1 MKYCKKK
8 KIENSCSAW
17 DIDSAK
23 EYSEES
29 EKAIEEL
36 NLKLSEAKT
45 SSQNLINKSI
55 QDIKEDSEI
64 KKSSLI
70 KKINNEISEAE
81 GEIKEK
87 KETALAEISSI
98 SESLAIEMLENLSVG
113 EIDKGK
119 IDRAQSKRQKQLK
132 SRVRFVGAAK
142 KDEIALK
149 CIEFPRASYTCPT
162 SGGGRPPRSSSRPCW
177 LHLPSDLTNL
187 LRSYTLKLSI
197 TRQRV
202 HILVKMLGGL
212 HAPPPLRAIFGA
224 PTGVQ
229 LYWTEEGAGD
239 CE

>member
-1 MKYCKKK
+1 MPQLDFSTFLPQIFWLFISLSFLYIVLSRYALPRVSDV
-8 KIENSCSAW
+8 IEERKDIIAQ

-36 NLKLSEAKT
+36 NIKLSEAKT
-45 SSQNLINKSI
+45 NSQNLINKSI

-70 KKINNEISEAE
+70 KEINNEISEAE

-119 IDRAQSKRQKQLK
+119 IAALSKT
-132 SRVRFVGAAK
+132 
-142 KDEIALK
+142 D
-149 CIEFPRASYTCPT
+149 
-162 SGGGRPPRSSSRPCW
+162 
-177 LHLPSDLTNL
+177 N
-187 LRSYTLKLSI
+187 
-197 TRQRV
+197 
-202 HILVKMLGGL
+202 
-212 HAPPPLRAIFGA
+212 
-224 PTGVQ
+224 
-229 LYWTEEGAGD
+229 
-239 CE
+239 

>member
-1 MKYCKKK
+1 MPQLDFSTFLPQIFWLFISLSFLYIVLSRYALPRVSDV
-8 KIENSCSAW
+8 IEERKDIIAQ

-70 KKINNEISEAE
+70 KEINNQISEAE

-119 IDRAQSKRQKQLK
+119 IATLSKM
-132 SRVRFVGAAK
+132 
-142 KDEIALK
+142 D
-149 CIEFPRASYTCPT
+149 
-162 SGGGRPPRSSSRPCW
+162 
-177 LHLPSDLTNL
+177 N
-187 LRSYTLKLSI
+187 
-197 TRQRV
+197 
-202 HILVKMLGGL
+202 
-212 HAPPPLRAIFGA
+212 
-224 PTGVQ
+224 
-229 LYWTEEGAGD
+229 
-239 CE
+239 

>member
-1 MKYCKKK
+1 MPQLDFSTFLPQIFWLFISLSFLYIVLSRYALPRVSDV
-8 KIENSCSAW
+8 IEERKDIIAQ

-36 NLKLSEAKT
+36 TLKLSEAKT

-70 KKINNEISEAE
+70 KEINNQISEAE

-98 SESLAIEMLENLSVG
+98 SESLAIEMLESLSVG

-119 IDRAQSKRQKQLK
+119 IAALSKT
-132 SRVRFVGAAK
+132 
-142 KDEIALK
+142 D
-149 CIEFPRASYTCPT
+149 
-162 SGGGRPPRSSSRPCW
+162 
-177 LHLPSDLTNL
+177 N
-187 LRSYTLKLSI
+187 
-197 TRQRV
+197 
-202 HILVKMLGGL
+202 
-212 HAPPPLRAIFGA
+212 
-224 PTGVQ
+224 
-229 LYWTEEGAGD
+229 
-239 CE
+239 

>member
-1 MKYCKKK
+1 MPQLDFSTFLPQIFWLFISLSFLYIVLSRYALPRVSDV
-8 KIENSCSAW
+8 IEERKDIIAQ

-70 KKINNEISEAE
+70 KEINNEISEAE

-98 SESLAIEMLENLSVG
+98 SGSLAIEMLESLSVG

-119 IDRAQSKRQKQLK
+119 IAALSKT
-132 SRVRFVGAAK
+132 
-142 KDEIALK
+142 D
-149 CIEFPRASYTCPT
+149 
-162 SGGGRPPRSSSRPCW
+162 
-177 LHLPSDLTNL
+177 N
-187 LRSYTLKLSI
+187 
-197 TRQRV
+197 
-202 HILVKMLGGL
+202 
-212 HAPPPLRAIFGA
+212 
-224 PTGVQ
+224 
-229 LYWTEEGAGD
+229 
-239 CE
+239 

>member
-1 MKYCKKK
+1 MPQLDFSTFLPQIFWLFISLSFLYIVLSRYALPRVSDVIDERKDIIAKY
-8 KIENSCSAW
+8 
-17 DIDSAK
+17 IDSAK

-70 KKINNEISEAE
+70 KEINNQISEAE

-98 SESLAIEMLENLSVG
+98 SESLAIEMLESLSVG

-119 IDRAQSKRQKQLK
+119 IAALSKT
-132 SRVRFVGAAK
+132 
-142 KDEIALK
+142 D
-149 CIEFPRASYTCPT
+149 
-162 SGGGRPPRSSSRPCW
+162 
-177 LHLPSDLTNL
+177 N
-187 LRSYTLKLSI
+187 
-197 TRQRV
+197 
-202 HILVKMLGGL
+202 
-212 HAPPPLRAIFGA
+212 
-224 PTGVQ
+224 
-229 LYWTEEGAGD
+229 
-239 CE
+239 

>member
-1 MKYCKKK
+1 MPQLDFSTFLPQIFWLFISLSFLYIVLSRYALPRVSDV
-8 KIENSCSAW
+8 IEERKDIIAQ

-23 EYSEES
+23 EYSAES

-98 SESLAIEMLENLSVG
+98 SESLAIEMLESLSVG

-119 IDRAQSKRQKQLK
+119 IAALSKT
-132 SRVRFVGAAK
+132 
-142 KDEIALK
+142 D
-149 CIEFPRASYTCPT
+149 
-162 SGGGRPPRSSSRPCW
+162 
-177 LHLPSDLTNL
+177 N
-187 LRSYTLKLSI
+187 
-197 TRQRV
+197 
-202 HILVKMLGGL
+202 
-212 HAPPPLRAIFGA
+212 
-224 PTGVQ
+224 
-229 LYWTEEGAGD
+229 
-239 CE
+239 

>member
-1 MKYCKKK
+1 MYIVLSRYALPRVSDV
-8 KIENSCSAW
+8 IEERKDIIAQ

-70 KKINNEISEAE
+70 KKINNEILEAE

-98 SESLAIEMLENLSVG
+98 SESLAIEMLESLSVG

-119 IDRAQSKRQKQLK
+119 IAALSKT
-132 SRVRFVGAAK
+132 
-142 KDEIALK
+142 D
-149 CIEFPRASYTCPT
+149 
-162 SGGGRPPRSSSRPCW
+162 
-177 LHLPSDLTNL
+177 N
-187 LRSYTLKLSI
+187 
-197 TRQRV
+197 
-202 HILVKMLGGL
+202 
-212 HAPPPLRAIFGA
+212 
-224 PTGVQ
+224 
-229 LYWTEEGAGD
+229 
-239 CE
+239 

>member
-1 MKYCKKK
+1 MPQLDFSTFLPQIFWLFISLSFLYIVLSRYALPRVSDV
-8 KIENSCSAW
+8 IEERKDIIAQ

-23 EYSEES
+23 KHSEES

-70 KKINNEISEAE
+70 KEINNQISEAE
-81 GEIKEK
+81 GKIKEK

-119 IDRAQSKRQKQLK
+119 IAALSKT
-132 SRVRFVGAAK
+132 
-142 KDEIALK
+142 D
-149 CIEFPRASYTCPT
+149 
-162 SGGGRPPRSSSRPCW
+162 
-177 LHLPSDLTNL
+177 N
-187 LRSYTLKLSI
+187 
-197 TRQRV
+197 
-202 HILVKMLGGL
+202 
-212 HAPPPLRAIFGA
+212 
-224 PTGVQ
+224 
-229 LYWTEEGAGD
+229 
-239 CE
+239 

>member
-1 MKYCKKK
+1 MPQLDFSTFLPQIFWLFISLSFLYIVLSRYALPRVSDV
-8 KIENSCSAW
+8 IEERKDIIAQ

-36 NLKLSEAKT
+36 NLKLSEAKK

-98 SESLAIEMLENLSVG
+98 SESLAIEMLESLSVG

-119 IDRAQSKRQKQLK
+119 IAALSKT
-132 SRVRFVGAAK
+132 
-142 KDEIALK
+142 D
-149 CIEFPRASYTCPT
+149 
-162 SGGGRPPRSSSRPCW
+162 
-177 LHLPSDLTNL
+177 N
-187 LRSYTLKLSI
+187 
-197 TRQRV
+197 
-202 HILVKMLGGL
+202 
-212 HAPPPLRAIFGA
+212 
-224 PTGVQ
+224 
-229 LYWTEEGAGD
+229 
-239 CE
+239 

>member
-1 MKYCKKK
+1 MPQLDFSTFLPQIFWLFISLSFLYIVLSRYALPRVSDV
-8 KIENSCSAW
+8 IEERKDIIAH

-70 KKINNEISEAE
+70 KEINNEISEAE

-98 SESLAIEMLENLSVG
+98 SESLAIEMLESLSVG

-119 IDRAQSKRQKQLK
+119 IAALSKT
-132 SRVRFVGAAK
+132 
-142 KDEIALK
+142 D
-149 CIEFPRASYTCPT
+149 
-162 SGGGRPPRSSSRPCW
+162 
-177 LHLPSDLTNL
+177 N
-187 LRSYTLKLSI
+187 
-197 TRQRV
+197 
-202 HILVKMLGGL
+202 
-212 HAPPPLRAIFGA
+212 
-224 PTGVQ
+224 
-229 LYWTEEGAGD
+229 
-239 CE
+239 

>member
-1 MKYCKKK
+1 MPQLDFSTFLPQIFWLFISLSFLYIVLSRYALPRVSDV
-8 KIENSCSAW
+8 IEERKDIIAQ

-23 EYSEES
+23 EHSEES

-119 IDRAQSKRQKQLK
+119 IAALSKT
-132 SRVRFVGAAK
+132 
-142 KDEIALK
+142 D
-149 CIEFPRASYTCPT
+149 
-162 SGGGRPPRSSSRPCW
+162 
-177 LHLPSDLTNL
+177 N
-187 LRSYTLKLSI
+187 
-197 TRQRV
+197 
-202 HILVKMLGGL
+202 
-212 HAPPPLRAIFGA
+212 
-224 PTGVQ
+224 
-229 LYWTEEGAGD
+229 
-239 CE
+239 

>member
-1 MKYCKKK
+1 MPQLDFSTFLPQIFWLFISLSFLYIVLSRYALPRVSDV
-8 KIENSCSAW
+8 IEERKDIIAQ

-45 SSQNLINKSI
+45 SSQNLINKSL

-119 IDRAQSKRQKQLK
+119 IAALSKT
-132 SRVRFVGAAK
+132 
-142 KDEIALK
+142 D
-149 CIEFPRASYTCPT
+149 
-162 SGGGRPPRSSSRPCW
+162 
-177 LHLPSDLTNL
+177 N
-187 LRSYTLKLSI
+187 
-197 TRQRV
+197 
-202 HILVKMLGGL
+202 
-212 HAPPPLRAIFGA
+212 
-224 PTGVQ
+224 
-229 LYWTEEGAGD
+229 
-239 CE
+239 